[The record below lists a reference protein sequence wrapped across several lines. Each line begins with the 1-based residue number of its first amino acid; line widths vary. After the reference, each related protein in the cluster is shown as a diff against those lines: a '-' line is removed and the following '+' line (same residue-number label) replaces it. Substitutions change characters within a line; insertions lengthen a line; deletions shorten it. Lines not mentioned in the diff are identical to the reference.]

1 MVITEPLGLS
11 RPPGETS
18 GHRVVLSVF
27 PCPNFTAV
35 AAEMTGHGLFVF
47 TQSAWAMRCISN
59 TSGLR
64 V

>member
-1 MVITEPLGLS
+1 MVITEPLAVS
-11 RPPGETS
+11 RPPGEAS
-18 GHRVVLSVF
+18 GRHRVLSEF
-27 PCPNFTAV
+27 PCPDFTAV
-35 AAEMTGHGLFVF
+35 VAAVTGHGLFAF

>member
-1 MVITEPLGLS
+1 VITEPLDLS
-11 RPPGETS
+11 RPPGEAS
-18 GHRVVLSVF
+18 GRHRVLSDF
-27 PCPNFTAV
+27 PVPTFTAAV
-35 AAEMTGHGLFVF
+35 TGHGLFAF